1 MRPSRHLY
9 SIQSIRMSAAA
20 TTVAATTVAVPT
32 KTANAL
38 VAIKGNKAEDI
49 LCVQPS
55 VKSGLEAYFGKPIRS
70 ITKIGRRKKSDNL
83 IEFMD
88 GTKVPIQ
95 NKDGPCTGRGH
106 SIDRRKISSL
116 TEDTYLHNLLER
128 VCLRKPEVLTAP
140 VPKVISDL
148 CVSLCLLGTDAENQP
163 QYFLHTLLNEE
174 STKITHLSIVEASVF
189 MDRVKA
195 DLFPVMET
203 KRTCVHLSPNLYFQR
218 KGGGASD
225 HSPDDVQT
233 KIRFNPT
240 PSRAI
245 PSPTNLFTLFTP
257 VPL

>member
-1 MRPSRHLY
+1 
-9 SIQSIRMSAAA
+9 MSA
-20 TTVAATTVAVPT
+20 TVATVATVARVAAV

-49 LCVQPS
+49 LCIQPS
-55 VKSGLEAYFGKPIRS
+55 VKAGLEAYFGKPIRA
-70 ITKIGRRKKSDNL
+70 ITKIASRKKSDNL
-83 IEFMD
+83 IEFTD

-116 TEDTYLHNLLER
+116 TDDTYLHSLLER
-128 VCLRKPEVLTAP
+128 VCLKKPEVLTAP
-140 VPKVISDL
+140 VPKATSEL
-148 CVSLCLLGTDAENQP
+148 CVSLCLLGTDAETRP
-163 QYFLHTLLNEE
+163 QYFLHTLLNED
-174 STKITHLSIVEASVF
+174 STAITHLSIVKASVF
-189 MDRVKA
+189 LDRIKA
-195 DLFPVMET
+195 DLIPDMET

-233 KIRFNPT
+233 KIQFNPK

-245 PSPTNLFTLFTP
+245 PTPTNLFSLFTP